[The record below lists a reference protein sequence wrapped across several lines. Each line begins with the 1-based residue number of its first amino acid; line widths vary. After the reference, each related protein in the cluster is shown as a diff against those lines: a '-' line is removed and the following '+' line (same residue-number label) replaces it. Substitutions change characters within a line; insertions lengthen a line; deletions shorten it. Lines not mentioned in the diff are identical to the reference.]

1 MKTAL
6 HFFFFFF
13 IFIEAHAQVI
23 TTVAGCGDTTLGDGG
38 LAVHAALVGP
48 YGVAL
53 DGLGNFYITD
63 GYHNRIRK
71 VNAAGVITTIAGTG
85 IQGYNGDGIPATAA
99 QLYRPVGIIFD
110 QSGNLYFCDG
120 YNNRV
125 RRIHTTGIITTIAGN
140 GGSVYNGD
148 NIAATA
154 AVIYNAHCV
163 AVDGSGNMYIT
174 DCGNHRVRR
183 INTSGVITT
192 IAGTGTLGYS
202 GDNGPAT
209 NAMINFPYG
218 IALDGA
224 GNIYFADTYEN
235 VVRKIDT
242 SGIITT
248 FAGNSMAV
256 ALGDNGPATSAV
268 LNHPIGIAIDGDNTV
283 FITMASQ
290 ERIRKVASGIITTVA
305 GVGTLGFSG
314 DNDPATNAQLAF
326 PCGIALDAAGS
337 IYFTDFANNRVRR
350 IGWSVG
356 IADLPASQCTMTLFP
371 NPSPGD
377 FTCNILSAFNEV
389 LKIIITD
396 ITGRKIIEIT
406 AQTNTPSVIRLT
418 QPNGVYILSA
428 VSKSDIIKKKIIIAG

>member
-1 MKTAL
+1 
-6 HFFFFFF
+6 
-13 IFIEAHAQVI
+13 
-23 TTVAGCGDTTLGDGG
+23 
-38 LAVHAALVGP
+38 
-48 YGVAL
+48 
-53 DGLGNFYITD
+53 
-63 GYHNRIRK
+63 
-71 VNAAGVITTIAGTG
+71 
-85 IQGYNGDGIPATAA
+85 
-99 QLYRPVGIIFD
+99 
-110 QSGNLYFCDG
+110 
-120 YNNRV
+120 
-125 RRIHTTGIITTIAGN
+125 
-140 GGSVYNGD
+140 
-148 NIAATA
+148 
-154 AVIYNAHCV
+154 
-163 AVDGSGNMYIT
+163 MYIT

-337 IYFTDFANNRVRR
+337 IYFTDFANTRVRR